1 MLQLLEML
9 WISAKNLYMLMPVC
23 LLSRT
28 FRITLTSLSRNFKN
42 GKDLDLHKNIKKI
55 NNFKMILDLLIIP
68 LGLLPLLNI
77 KIEGSDYNH
86 TEM

>member
-1 MLQLLEML
+1 M
-9 WISAKNLYMLMPVC
+9 Y
-23 LLSRT
+23 
-28 FRITLTSLSRNFKN
+28 FKN

-77 KIEGSDYNH
+77 QIEGRYYNH